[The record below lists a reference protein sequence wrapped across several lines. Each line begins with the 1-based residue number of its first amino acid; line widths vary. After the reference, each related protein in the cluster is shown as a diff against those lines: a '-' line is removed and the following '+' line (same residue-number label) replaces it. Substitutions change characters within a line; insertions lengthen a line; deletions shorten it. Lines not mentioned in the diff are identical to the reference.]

1 LLHFLGRVCLRVFED
16 LSAAADFD
24 QRLVSFGEHASLQA
38 HSMMHGKQQ
47 KRFCVVFRDAR

>member
-1 LLHFLGRVCLRVFED
+1 MLHFLGRVCLRVFED